1 MVDWIYYYSLDQ
13 LPVTRIA
20 GLTKNLLNTEENNDY

>member
-13 LPVTRIA
+13 LPIIKIT
-20 GLTKNLLNTEENNDY
+20 GLIENLLNTEENNDY